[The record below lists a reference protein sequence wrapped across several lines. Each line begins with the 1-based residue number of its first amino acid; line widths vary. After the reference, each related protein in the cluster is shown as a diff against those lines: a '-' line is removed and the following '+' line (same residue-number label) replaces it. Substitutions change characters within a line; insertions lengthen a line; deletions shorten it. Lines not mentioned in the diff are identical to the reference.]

1 MEKTEPLYRWA
12 LPASKQPPLAF
23 FGREFLVRSFMDD
36 ETGEKFMTITVYK
49 IESCQE
55 PEMAIQS
62 YTDDDFVT
70 TETEVETKPQEEC
83 LIIYKEVFFQDP
95 TYGTWQSYIILK
107 HPDTEN
113 HDELFDFCLQKTPYG
128 KHVSSDYLSFIR
140 TLGLELANDPFYFY
154 NNKPWRTAK

>member
-1 MEKTEPLYRWA
+1 MEKLGQLCRWA
-12 LPASKQPPLAF
+12 LTASKQPPLAF

-36 ETGEKFMTITVYK
+36 ETGEKFMHITVYK
-49 IESCQE
+49 VEACQE
-55 PEMAIQS
+55 PEMAIQA

-83 LIIYKEVFFQDP
+83 LILHKEVFFQGLNDETWR
-95 TYGTWQSYIILK
+95 TYITLK
-107 HPDTEN
+107 YPDTEN
-113 HDELFDFCLQKTPYG
+113 HDELFDFCLQKTHFG
-128 KHVSSDYLSFIR
+128 KHIASDYLSFIR